1 MKDKYI
7 AIKEQLLNKWFV
19 MLNLNSD
26 MRQAVAR
33 EMDEILEDNNEVH
46 YGQLEAKINDKNELE
61 I

>member
-7 AIKEQLLNKWFV
+7 MVKEQQLNKWFV